1 MQIKISN
8 FKSLVNLI
16 EDYDL
21 DQEQIKTL
29 LAQSIG
35 VFMDSVPKKKEL
47 IKQLNE
53 YWSKYGNNGER
64 PLFLD

>member
-16 EDYDL
+16 EDYEL

-35 VFMDSVPKKKEL
+35 VFMDHVPEKEEL
-47 IKQLNE
+47 IKQLKE
-53 YWSKYGNNGER
+53 YWNNYSNKGER